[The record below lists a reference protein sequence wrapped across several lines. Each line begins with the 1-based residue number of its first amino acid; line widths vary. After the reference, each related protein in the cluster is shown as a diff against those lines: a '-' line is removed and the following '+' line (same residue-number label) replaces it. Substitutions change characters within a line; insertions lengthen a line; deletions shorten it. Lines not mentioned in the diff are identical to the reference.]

1 MKRVAL
7 VLGISLCVASCQTY
21 DFERVV
27 PLAVAQT
34 TDKKVIKS
42 KALKPNIMML
52 VDNSLSMED
61 PADSNNAAC
70 RNGMGTVCGSTTFD
84 CPANCPT
91 RIVEMKSAMNTFLT
105 SSGSVG
111 RLGLT
116 IYPVFQTGQSCNP
129 ASAID
134 QQFPAPTAVDD
145 GTDAALASQAIAINT
160 RIQGLSPAG
169 GTPTGN
175 SLRFVGEYAGLNDA
189 NDFRDDFVLLLTDGL
204 PNCNGQNP
212 NNLCGC
218 HSGGC
223 SAPQLT
229 SCACTGAGVPN
240 AACLNSFGCSLSCLD
255 QDSSVEAV
263 RSLRMKSIKTIVVGF
278 GADLAN
284 GSGPAVLNA
293 LAKEGGFARTCPNG
307 TNAECGSGN
316 TCITAD
322 KVCTSAF
329 YQAANGNELATALT
343 NISNLLGVD
352 ACTYTLSEQPSDKRF
367 LAVVVDNN
375 TVTEGTDTYAYD
387 FATSKVTFV
396 GATCDKIKRST
407 VQNPVN
413 VEFRIVT
420 KF

>member
-52 VDNSLSMED
+52 VDNSTSMND
-61 PADSNNAAC
+61 PTDKSNPNC
-70 RNGMGTVCGSTTFD
+70 GTCTAPS

-91 RIVEMKSAMNTFLT
+91 RIGDMKNAMNTFLT
-105 SSGSVG
+105 NSGAVG

-116 IYPVFQTGQSCNP
+116 IYPVYQIGQSCNA

-134 QQFPAPTAVDD
+134 QQFPAPSATDD
-145 GTDAALASQAIAINT
+145 GTDMALASQALAINT
-160 RIQGLSPAG
+160 RIQSLNPAG
-169 GTPTGN
+169 GTPTGS

-204 PNCNGQNP
+204 PNCNAQNP
-212 NNLCGC
+212 KNLCAC
-218 HSGGC
+218 QAGGC
-223 SAPQLT
+223 DAAQLT
-229 SCACTGAGVPN
+229 ACACTGPQTS
-240 AACLNSFGCSLSCLD
+240 CLNATNCSFSCLD
-255 QDSSVEAV
+255 QDGSVDAV
-263 RSLRMKSIKTIVVGF
+263 RALRMKGIKTIVVGF
-278 GADLAN
+278 GADLA
-284 GSGPAVLNA
+284 SGDGPVVLNA

-307 TNAECGSGN
+307 TDAECGSGN

-329 YQAANGNELATALT
+329 YQAANGNELATALN

-375 TVTEGTDTYAYD
+375 TIIEGSDTYSYD
-387 FATSKVTFV
+387 FATSKVNFV